1 MQHRF
6 GYLAYNTNLTSV
18 RLKENYSKK
27 IILNNMIMILKKVK
41 VNGYQQSNGVKLGF
55 MLLLTKDFD
64 LYDLIKHVYA

>member
-1 MQHRF
+1 M
-6 GYLAYNTNLTSV
+6 

>member
-1 MQHRF
+1 M
-6 GYLAYNTNLTSV
+6 

-27 IILNNMIMILKKVK
+27 IILNNMILILKKVK